1 MRLNA
6 LVLTTA
12 SLLTMAAFPFYSI
25 GQESNT
31 ALANLAGRWEGEAL
45 MIFPKVSL
53 PGDDADSGSDSGT
66 TLEIPPMK
74 GKCTSTYFVD
84 GIRLHQ
90 VLKCVSA
97 SGMKIHIETDLK
109 VDGGA
114 IAGTWSEESYANS
127 GSMTGE
133 LTAKGY
139 DVRFI
144 STPGDNKMDLS
155 GKISVETDNQTSQE
169 MTMTFDSESFPE
181 IHISLKKLIPGS
193 NVKVGQTP

>member
-31 ALANLAGRWEGEAL
+31 ALSSLAGRWEGEAL
-45 MIFPKVSL
+45 MTFPKVTL
-53 PGDDADSGSDSGT
+53 PGDDSGLGATID
-66 TLEIPPMK
+66 IPSVK

-84 GIRLHQ
+84 GSRLHQ
-90 VLKCVSA
+90 ILKCGSS
-97 SGMKIHIETDLK
+97 SGMKIHVETDLK
-109 VDGGA
+109 VDGDTLSGSW
-114 IAGTWSEESYANS
+114 TEESYANS
-127 GSMTGE
+127 GSMTGQ
-133 LTAKGY
+133 LTDKGY
-139 DVRFI
+139 DVRFV
-144 STPGDNKMDLS
+144 SSAGENKMNLS
-155 GKISVETDNQTSQE
+155 GKISVETENQTSQE

-193 NVKVGQTP
+193 NVKAGPLP